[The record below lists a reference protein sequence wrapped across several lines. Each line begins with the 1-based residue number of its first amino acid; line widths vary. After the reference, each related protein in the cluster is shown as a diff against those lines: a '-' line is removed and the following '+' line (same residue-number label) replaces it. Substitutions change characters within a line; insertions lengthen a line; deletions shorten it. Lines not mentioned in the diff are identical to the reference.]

1 MKPNDRLGK
10 QVSTWLA
17 VLMSAAIALMALP
30 ADAAPQVLSATL
42 NPSEITIGH
51 TALLTITT
59 LGSSTDDVLLPFV
72 GGLEFRTMSQSRR
85 VDAATGATRTTLVVR
100 VTPQMAATFSI
111 PPLAANLGPLTLTVN
126 PDRLVVDAS
135 PLPRKA
141 APPRVVPR
149 AMDER
154 GIQLM
159 ADGAAFVRVGIPT
172 RQAYVGENIPI
183 EIEVG
188 GRAGAV
194 TSVNGMTTLT
204 GGDFTLDNLSRQP
217 ERSIRS
223 IDGRQFTV
231 LIWHSVIAP
240 VKQGVFPFSVEVPL
254 TVKFSTRPK
263 AEARF
268 DELMGDPFLQNFFA
282 PSVTRELK
290 ISSPRSELTVL
301 ALPTQNRPAD
311 FSGAV
316 GTFAVSSE
324 LSAVEAAAGD
334 PLSLRLHVTGTGNFD
349 RVDTA
354 MLASLP
360 GWKTYPP
367 RSSFKESDALG
378 DKGEKVFE
386 QTIIASRPGVQTLPA
401 LAFSFFDPATGR
413 YETVRSAPLTV
424 TIAKSLADT
433 SLTAPA
439 AGVAAGGAA
448 GAASGAASGEQR
460 AAGMRPDQALT
471 ARSTDSLRP
480 PYLRTPF
487 LAAYSLLT
495 AGFSAAYLFMRG
507 RVPHARRFDPRTD
520 RQTARAIARTRAQL
534 QAAAAQ
540 SPQAFFASARRS
552 LQTTLAARWR
562 LTPEEITVQ
571 AIDAR
576 LSAAGRELRELFEL
590 ADEVRYSGRAPSA
603 ADYSRWT
610 QVVVS
615 QLRTEGTA

>member
-1 MKPNDRLGK
+1 MKPNERLGR

-17 VLMSAAIALMALP
+17 VLMSAVIALLALP
-30 ADAAPQVLSATL
+30 VHAAPQVLSATL

-59 LGSSTDDVLLPFV
+59 LGSNADDVLLPFV
-72 GGLEFRTMSQSRR
+72 GGLEFRTVSQSRR
-85 VDAATGATRTTLVVR
+85 VDTATGATRTTLVVR

-111 PPLAANLGPLTLTVN
+111 PPLAANLGPLTLTVD

-135 PLPRKA
+135 PLPHKT

-149 AMDER
+149 AMADG

-159 ADGAAFVRVGIPT
+159 ADGAAFVRLGIPR

-194 TSVNGMTTLT
+194 TSLNGLPTLT

-217 ERSIRS
+217 ERAIRS

-268 DELMGDPFLQNFFA
+268 DALMGDPFLQNYFG
-282 PSVTRELK
+282 PTVTKEVK
-290 ISSPRSELTVL
+290 ISSPRAELTVL
-301 ALPTQNRPAD
+301 ALPTENRPAD

-316 GTFAVSSE
+316 GTFAISSE

-334 PLSLRLHVTGTGNFD
+334 PLNLRLHVTGSGNFD
-349 RVDTA
+349 RVDAA
-354 MLASLP
+354 MLGSLP

-367 RSSFKESDALG
+367 RSSFKESDTLG
-378 DKGEKVFE
+378 DKGEKIFE
-386 QTIIASRPGVQTLPA
+386 QTLIASRPGVQTLPA
-401 LAFSFFDPATGR
+401 LAFSFFDPSTGR
-413 YETVRSAPLTV
+413 YATVRSAPLTV

-439 AGVAAGGAA
+439 SGAVAGVAGGSAA
-448 GAASGAASGEQR
+448 GAASGDAP
-460 AAGMRPDQALT
+460 AAGMRPDHVLSASS
-471 ARSTDSLRP
+471 ADSLRP
-480 PYLRTPF
+480 PYLRAPF
-487 LAAYSLLT
+487 LATYSLLSV
-495 AGFSAAYLFMRG
+495 GFSAAYLRMR
-507 RVPHARRFDPRTD
+507 RRATQARRVAPRTG
-520 RQTARAIARTRAQL
+520 RRAAKAIAQTRAQL

-540 SPQAFFASARRS
+540 SPQAFFASARRT
-552 LQTTLAARWR
+552 LQTTLAALWQ
-562 LTPEEITVQ
+562 LSPEEINVQ
-571 AIDAR
+571 AIDVR
-576 LSAAGRELRELFEL
+576 LGAAGRELRELFEL

-610 QVVVS
+610 QVVVN
-615 QLRTEGTA
+615 QLNGEGAA